1 MRAIPN
7 WPRTP
12 MPQHHLSDT
21 LDQLARRQAL
31 RWLAASAVVPLTP
44 LALSACGGGSGDTAT
59 STSTSTSTGTS
70 TSTSSGSTTPT
81 TTGTS
86 GSTTSTTPA
95 SCTAQPQETAGPYPA
110 DGSQASNQRLNVL
123 TQSGVVRQDIRS
135 SLGGGNTA
143 TGVPLTITLQLVN
156 TKNACAPLAG
166 YAVYLWHCTKDG
178 AYSLYSTGITN
189 ETYLRGVQ
197 QADANGLLT
206 FTTIVPGCYDGRY
219 PHMHFEVYPTL
230 ASAVA
235 ATNALLTSQL
245 TFQTSMLEAV
255 YATSAYATSLTNYRR
270 ISLATDN
277 IFSDDNGASQIAT
290 VNGSVSAGYTANLV
304 VGLAV

>member
-1 MRAIPN
+1 MHH
-7 WPRTP
+7 
-12 MPQHHLSDT
+12 HHLSDT
-21 LDQLARRQAL
+21 LDQLARRQTL
-31 RWLAASAVVPLTP
+31 RWLAASAIPLGP
-44 LALSACGGGSGDTAT
+44 LALSACGGGSGDTA
-59 STSTSTSTGTS
+59 S
-70 TSTSSGSTTPT
+70 TSTSSSTSSSNSGT

-86 GSTTSTTPA
+86 SSGASGSTTPSGTTTTPT
-95 SCTAQPQETAGPYPA
+95 SCSAQPQETAGPYPA

-135 SLGGGNTA
+135 SLSGGNTA

-156 TKNACAPLAG
+156 TKSACAPLAG

-206 FTTIVPGCYDGRY
+206 FTTLVPGCYDGRY

-230 ASAVA
+230 ASAVV

-277 IFSDDNGASQIAT
+277 IFSDDNGATQIAT

>member
-1 MRAIPN
+1 MSPHN
-7 WPRTP
+7 
-12 MPQHHLSDT
+12 LSQT
-21 LDQLARRQAL
+21 LDHIARRQAL
-31 RWLAASAVVPLTP
+31 RWLAASTAVPLTP
-44 LALSACGGGSGDTAT
+44 FALTACGGGSDDTIASASSGT
-59 STSTSTSTGTS
+59 TSTSTGAG
-70 TSTSSGSTTPT
+70 SGSSSTVASGSAATTP
-81 TTGTS
+81 S
-86 GSTTSTTPA
+86 
-95 SCTAQPQETAGPYPA
+95 SCQAQPQETAGPYPA

-143 TGVPLTITLQLVN
+143 TGVPLTVTLQLVN

-230 ASAVA
+230 ASAVV

-255 YATSAYATSLTNYRR
+255 YATSAYATSLTNYRH

-277 IFSDDNGASQIAT
+277 VFSNDSGVTQVAT

>member
-1 MRAIPN
+1 MSPHN
-7 WPRTP
+7 
-12 MPQHHLSDT
+12 LSQT
-21 LDQLARRQAL
+21 LDHIARRQAL
-31 RWLAASAVVPLTP
+31 RWLAASTAVPLTP
-44 LALSACGGGSGDTAT
+44 FALTACGGGSDDTIASASSGT
-59 STSTSTSTGTS
+59 TSTSTGAG
-70 TSTSSGSTTPT
+70 SGSSSTVASGSAATTP
-81 TTGTS
+81 S
-86 GSTTSTTPA
+86 
-95 SCTAQPQETAGPYPA
+95 SCQAQPQETAGPYPA

-123 TQSGVVRQDIRS
+123 TQTGVVRQDIRS

-143 TGVPLTITLQLVN
+143 TGVPLTVTLQLVN

-230 ASAVA
+230 ASAVV

-277 IFSDDNGASQIAT
+277 VFSNDSGVTQVAT